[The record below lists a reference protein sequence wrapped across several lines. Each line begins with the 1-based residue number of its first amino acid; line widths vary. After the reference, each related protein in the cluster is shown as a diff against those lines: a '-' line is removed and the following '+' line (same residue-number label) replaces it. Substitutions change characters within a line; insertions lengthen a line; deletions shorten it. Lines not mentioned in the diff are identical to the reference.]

1 MRAGPGSRPRAL
13 GYSSPML
20 TLRKHKITRLE
31 EFSDAVFGFALTLLV
46 ITANVP
52 RSYPELIML
61 LQGIPSFACC
71 FALLVWIWSEHDRF
85 FERYGVQDG
94 RTTLINSALLFVVLL
109 YIYPLKFMFDSFMMQ
124 FGLVASP
131 DLKRMTLEELARASA
146 IYGFGFFVLMSLFA
160 LLYHN
165 AWRQRDVLELDRIDA
180 FDTRSHAGHHLVSA
194 GVGLFAMAFALLGPR
209 RLAFLSPASFGL
221 MGPAHALY
229 GRARQRQRD
238 RLAADRAATVHNS

>member
-1 MRAGPGSRPRAL
+1 
-13 GYSSPML
+13 ML

>member
-1 MRAGPGSRPRAL
+1 
-13 GYSSPML
+13 ML

-46 ITANVP
+46 ITNSVP
-52 RSYPELIML
+52 RSYGELITL

-71 FALLVWIWSEHDRF
+71 FALLVWIWYEHDRF
-85 FERYGVQDG
+85 FERYPVQDG
-94 RTTLINSALLFVVLL
+94 RTTLLNSALLFVVLL

-124 FGLVASP
+124 FGLMASA
-131 DLKRMTLEELARASA
+131 DLKQMTFEELARAAA
-146 IYGFGFFVLMSLFA
+146 IYGFGFFVLMALFA
-160 LLYHN
+160 LLYIN
-165 AWRQRDVLELDRIDA
+165 AWRQRDALELDRIEA

-209 RLAFLSPASFGL
+209 RLAFLSPASFAL

-238 RLAADRAATVHNS
+238 RLTANRAAAVHNS

>member
-1 MRAGPGSRPRAL
+1 
-13 GYSSPML
+13 ML

-85 FERYGVQDG
+85 FERYAVQDG

-131 DLKRMTLEELARASA
+131 DLKQMTLEQLARASA

-160 LLYHN
+160 LLYLN
-165 AWRQRDVLELDRIDA
+165 AWRQRDALELDRIEA

-194 GVGLFAMAFALLGPR
+194 GIGLFAMGFALLGPR
-209 RLAFLSPASFGL
+209 PLVFLSPASFAL
-221 MGPAHALY
+221 MGPAHALF

-238 RLAADRAATVHNS
+238 RLAASGPVAVHNS